1 MSIDVIKKLS
11 IDLVEDIEFLEKG
24 MSSAKR
30 TYEEKLEKSRASDNL
45 MMKLAWDV
53 AGYEQLIEKA
63 KEFQKDLDSIADE
76 LKLDVGGVVFRLQKL
91 EKNLLVYYKELFTK
105 KRNPASHLL
114 VFYDCR
120 RASQYKTLCYSHSVY
135 THKVDYRPTDQT
147 AGN

>member
-1 MSIDVIKKLS
+1 MG
-11 IDLVEDIEFLEKG
+11 DIEFLEKG

-63 KEFQKDLDSIADE
+63 KEFQKDLDSIADK

-91 EKNLLVYYKELFTK
+91 EKKLTRVLQGTVHQK
-105 KRNPASHLL
+105 KKPGKSFAH
-114 VFYDCR
+114 VYDCR
-120 RASQYKTLCYSHSVY
+120 RALQYKTLCYSHSVY
-135 THKVDYRPTDQT
+135 THKVDYRPTDQI